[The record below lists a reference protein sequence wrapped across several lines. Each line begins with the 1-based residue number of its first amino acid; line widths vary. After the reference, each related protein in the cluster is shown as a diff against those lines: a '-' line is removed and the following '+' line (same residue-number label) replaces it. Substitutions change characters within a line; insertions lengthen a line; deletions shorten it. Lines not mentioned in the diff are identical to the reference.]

1 MTSRPAETT
10 RLESIDALR
19 GFDMFFITGGAA
31 LLHALY
37 KACPT
42 AFFATLDA
50 QMTHM
55 KWDGFA
61 FYDMIFPL
69 FLFIAGISFPFSLAA
84 SRRRGL
90 SERRIVA
97 NILRRGAMLVLLGLV
112 FNGLFRLDFET
123 MRYASVLG
131 RIGLAWAAAAL
142 LYRVTSLRT
151 RLCTT
156 LGILAGYG
164 LLLAT
169 VTAPDAPAGAS
180 PLSVEGNIVGFIDR
194 NWLPGSL
201 LDGDFDPLGLLSTL
215 PAVATALLGMTAGD
229 AVRSPRLTE
238 NRRVALLAGT
248 GIALLA
254 AGVLLDPVLPINKPL
269 WSSSYVCFAGGWSM
283 LLFAAFYW
291 MIDVRGWR
299 RWSFYFRIIG
309 LNSITIY
316 MLQKIVDLKGVAQF
330 FFGGAAKLLPS
341 AWGGVVLAAGYLLVV
356 YVLLR
361 FLYKRNLFLKV

>member
-1 MTSRPAETT
+1 MTRPAATN
-10 RLESIDALR
+10 RLDSIDALR

-31 LLHALY
+31 LIHALY

-42 AFFATLDA
+42 SFFAVLDV
-50 QMTHM
+50 QMNHM
-55 KWDGFA
+55 EWDGFA

-69 FLFIAGISFPFSLAA
+69 FLFIAGVSFPFSLAA

-90 SERRIVA
+90 SERRITG
-97 NILRRGAMLVLLGLV
+97 NILRRCATLVLLGWV

-123 MRYASVLG
+123 MRYVSVLG
-131 RIGLAWAAAAL
+131 RIGVAWAAAAL
-142 LYRVTSLRT
+142 LYRATSART
-151 RLCTT
+151 RSCVT
-156 LGILAGYG
+156 LGILIGYG
-164 LLLAT
+164 LLCAT

-180 PLSVEGNIVGFIDR
+180 PLSPEGSIVGFVDR
-194 NWLPGSL
+194 RWLPGRL
-201 LDGDFDPLGLLSTL
+201 LDGNFDPLGLLSTL
-215 PAVATALLGMTAGD
+215 PAVATALLGMFAGD
-229 AVRSPRLTE
+229 AVRSPRWSE
-238 NRRVALLAGT
+238 NGRAALLAGA
-248 GIALLA
+248 GCCLLA
-254 AGVLLDPVLPINKPL
+254 VGLLLDPVLPVNKPL

-291 MIDVRGWR
+291 VIDVRGWR
-299 RWSFYFRIIG
+299 RWSFWFRVIG

-316 MLQKIVDLKGVAQF
+316 MLQKIVDLKGVAKF
-330 FFGGAAKLLPS
+330 FFGGAAQLLPS